1 MDGWLVAS
9 FYYYY
14 YNTYY
19 YTYLKQLSRPPQLVG
34 WLGWVGLGR
43 VGWFSEAQVSI

>member
-14 YNTYY
+14 YYY
-19 YTYLKQLSRPPQLVG
+19 YLKQLSRPPQLVG
-34 WLGWVGLGR
+34 LGWVGL